1 MGGLYSLGALI
12 FPHLSGQRLYFFLY
26 RNSLLTLQDWISCWW
41 GNLGHEGQM
50 LSWYVRPQPCQPCL
64 PFFPHHHGGAQSTG
78 AELKNTPPFFERFN
92 WSLAA
97 HHSWKHPSN
106 LSHAACPRSEQPALV
121 NDLGNVGLPRSRK
134 SVAGEGA
141 VTAIWLF
148 SCFTATNF
156 LPPLT
161 ITYVGFLNSFF
172 LHSCLNSMGKRKRR
186 LDVEN

>member
-1 MGGLYSLGALI
+1 MWDTKGRCSAGMWDLSPASLC
-12 FPHLSGQRLYFFLY
+12 PHR
-26 RNSLLTLQDWISCWW
+26 
-41 GNLGHEGQM
+41 
-50 LSWYVRPQPCQPCL
+50 
-64 PFFPHHHGGAQSTG
+64 HGGAQSTG
-78 AELKNTPPFFERFN
+78 AELNNTPPYFEPSHC
-92 WSLAA
+92 SLAA

-106 LSHAACPRSEQPALV
+106 LSHAACSGSEQPTSV

-134 SVAGEGA
+134 SVAGEGTA
-141 VTAIWLF
+141 TAIWLF
-148 SCFTATNF
+148 SCFAATNF